1 MDPDAEMLAMAQ
13 RTAADERIGTITF
26 MPGRAENIP
35 DTIGPLRMA
44 AFGASFHWTDR
55 IAVARHLDRLVEPD
69 GAIVILS
76 PSSFWSSRMF
86 EWKAVVLDTLK
97 TWLGNERRAGPGT
110 YSPMPVHQECLAQTP
125 FCAFTEATFV
135 RSHVW
140 TYESIVG
147 YLFSTSFAS
156 RAVLGDNAADFEVD
170 LRRRLSG
177 LSPDDSFA
185 DEIEYSVILARRA

>member
-69 GAIVILS
+69 RDSVPEQLL
-76 PSSFWSSRMF
+76 
-86 EWKAVVLDTLK
+86 V
-97 TWLGNERRAGPGT
+97 
-110 YSPMPVHQECLAQTP
+110 Q
-125 FCAFTEATFV
+125 
-135 RSHVW
+135 SHVRM
-140 TYESIVG
+140 ESGCARYIEDLVG
-147 YLFSTSFAS
+147 Q
-156 RAVLGDNAADFEVD
+156 
-170 LRRRLSG
+170 
-177 LSPDDSFA
+177 
-185 DEIEYSVILARRA
+185 